1 MQLLRDFGNV
11 MWMGMTNGNH
21 RMAAVQIQVGL
32 AFVVVNIIAF
42 APYGLEV
49 VERIYVE
56 EFHFSFLSHE

>member
-1 MQLLRDFGNV
+1 
-11 MWMGMTNGNH
+11 MWMGMTDGNH
-21 RMAAVQIQVGL
+21 GMTAVQVQIGL
-32 AFVVVNIIAF
+32 AFFVIHIIAF